1 MGRVEERDSAGQ
13 EGRETRERRQARHRV
28 VVGRKQAWPVDSAVV
43 LVAADTA
50 HCFCWPK
57 YICPLEGPA
66 DAGAV

>member
-1 MGRVEERDSAGQ
+1 MSETARGRKEERQGR
-13 EGRETRERRQARHRV
+13 EGRRDTELSRGES
-28 VVGRKQAWPVDSAVV
+28 KPVESAVV